1 MDATATLPAKIFHLR
16 RKGALREGFDADIV
30 LVDPK
35 AKFKIKPEE
44 FVSKAKYSP
53 FKGQLCMGRAAYTIV
68 SGILVAERG
77 RIVGPPA
84 GKVVKSDT

>member
-1 MDATATLPAKIFHLR
+1 MDATAALPAKIFHLK
-16 RKGALREGFDADIV
+16 RKGALKEGFDADIV

-44 FVSKAKYSP
+44 FASKAKYSP
-53 FKGQLCMGRAAYTIV
+53 FKGQLCIGKAAYTIV
-68 SGILVAERG
+68 NGTLVAERG
-77 RIVGPPA
+77 RIVGPPV